1 MKDGFIK
8 VAAATPDVRVADCE
22 YNATEIIRMIHEME
36 EQGAKVM
43 VFPELCITA
52 YTCGDLF
59 WQENLLEEAKVQ
71 LVRIAEETKEVDA
84 LIFVGLPLEY
94 NGKLYNVAAGLN
106 HGEILGFVPKTY
118 LPNYNEFYEARYFTS
133 GEHVDGTVHIDREA
147 YKERYDS
154 DFDDVEFDIEMASF
168 DEFEELEEIDN
179 EEIDDED
186 FEDEDFDDEDFEDED
201 FDDLDFDVEDFDDE
215 DSEDE
220 LYEEDIWIS
229 PNTIF
234 TCEDMPK
241 LQIAAEICEDL
252 WVPNPPS
259 VAHAFHGANL
269 IVNLSASDEVVGKD
283 SYRKSLVSAQS
294 ARLLCGYIYATAG
307 EGESTQDVV
316 YGGHNLIAE
325 NGSILAESRRFANG
339 VIYAD
344 IDIHRLDNERRRMTT
359 CQFAPDLA
367 PEGKDISYNEAPFT
381 LENTETVLIRKFD
394 SRPFVPGIKEERE
407 RRCDEILNI
416 QAMGLKK
423 RLAHIHC
430 QNAVIGLSGGLDST
444 LALLVTVRAFDMLGM
459 DRSKITAVTMP
470 CFGTTDR
477 TYNNACQLS
486 ECLGATLKEVNI
498 REAVNLHFRDIGHN
512 PKVHDVTYE
521 NGQARERTQILM
533 DIANQSGGIVIGTGD
548 LSELALGWATYNGD
562 HMSMYA
568 VNSSVPKTLVR
579 HLVRYYADTC
589 EDQKLAEIL
598 LDILDTPVSPELLPP
613 KDGVISQ
620 KTEDLV
626 GPYELHDFFL
636 YYMLRWTFPPKKI
649 FRLAQ
654 NAFAGEYDDE
664 TILKWLKTF
673 YRRFFMQQFKRSC
686 LPDGPKVGSVA
697 VSPRGDLRMPSDA
710 CATLWMKEL
719 DQIRI

>member
-8 VAAATPDVRVADCE
+8 VAACTPNVRVADCE
-22 YNATEIIRMIHEME
+22 YNADEIIRMAHEAGA
-36 EQGAKVM
+36 QGARVIVM
-43 VFPELCITA
+43 PELCITS

-59 WQENLLEEAKVQ
+59 WQELLLDEAKAQ
-71 LVRIAEETKEVDA
+71 LLRIAKETADVDA
-84 LIFVGLPLEY
+84 ILFVGLPLEY
-94 NGKLYNVAAGLN
+94 KGKLYNVAAGIS
-106 HGEILGFVPKTY
+106 HGEILGIVPKIY

-133 GEHVDGTVHIDREA
+133 GAGVDGTVTLKQQPEVEEPDLVTADGPIVEFGFG
-147 YKERYDS
+147 
-154 DFDDVEFDIEMASF
+154 DFD
-168 DEFEELEEIDN
+168 EELEE
-179 EEIDDED
+179 EEIFED
-186 FEDEDFDDEDFEDED
+186 GEEEEEEPEDEDEFLNCE
-201 FDDLDFDVEDFDDE
+201 V
-215 DSEDE
+215 S
-220 LYEEDIWIS
+220 IS
-229 PNTIF
+229 PYMMF
-234 TCEDMPK
+234 TCSRMPK
-241 LQIAAEICEDL
+241 LKIAVEICEDL
-252 WVPNPPS
+252 WAPNPPS
-259 VAHAFHGANL
+259 VGHAYHGANL

-283 SYRKSLVSAQS
+283 SYRRSLVSSQS
-294 ARLLCGYIYATAG
+294 ARLICGYIYATAG

-316 YGGHNLIAE
+316 YGGQNLIAE
-325 NGSILAESRRFANG
+325 NGTILAESRRFVNG
-339 VIYAD
+339 ITYGDLD
-344 IDIHRLDNERRRMTT
+344 IQRLVNERRRMTT
-359 CQFAPDLA
+359 YQFSSDKEEGDEEPFYEEMFFDL
-367 PEGKDISYNEAPFT
+367 EVE
-381 LENTETVLIRKFD
+381 ETKLSREFD
-394 SRPFVPGIKEERE
+394 SRPFVPGVKEERD

-423 RLAHIHC
+423 RLAHIRC

-459 DRSKITAVTMP
+459 DRKKITAVTMP

-477 TYNNACQLS
+477 TYNNACILS
-486 ECLGATLKEVNI
+486 ERLGTTLKEVNI
-498 REAVNLHFRDIGHN
+498 KEAVNIHFRDIGHD
-512 PKVHDVTYE
+512 PEKHDVTYE

-568 VNSSVPKTLVR
+568 VNCSVPKTLVR
-579 HLVRYYADTC
+579 HLVQYFADTC
-589 EDQKLAEIL
+589 GDGKLSEVL

-649 FRLAQ
+649 YRMAQ
-654 NAFAGEYDDE
+654 IAFAGEYDNE
-664 TILKWLKTF
+664 TILKWIKIF
-673 YRRFFMQQFKRSC
+673 YRRFFQQQFKRSC

-710 CATLWMKEL
+710 CAKHWLNQVEGL
-719 DQIRI
+719 E